1 MLPPPEVNR
10 KIAEIMVITRYVY
23 IQKRSEKWAT
33 EADEVVVVV
42 VGDDDHVK
50 CEWRYIY
57 EKKYW
62 LFFRRET
69 SKEPCR

>member
-1 MLPPPEVNR
+1 M
-10 KIAEIMVITRYVY
+10 Y
-23 IQKRSEKWAT
+23 IYRNAPKDEKT

-42 VGDDDHVK
+42 GDGGYVR

-69 SKEPCR
+69 SKEPCE